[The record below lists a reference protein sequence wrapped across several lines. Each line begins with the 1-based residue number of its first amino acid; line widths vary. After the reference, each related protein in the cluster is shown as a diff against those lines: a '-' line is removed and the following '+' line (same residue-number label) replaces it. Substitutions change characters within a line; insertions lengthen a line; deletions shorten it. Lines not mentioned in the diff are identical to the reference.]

1 MRTSW
6 DRVGTR
12 GQNLAVAVR
21 ARISQSSLEHL
32 QHSYRKEVKMEQ
44 DKDQHLLC
52 KQTGGLIS
60 FLVFKEFILQS
71 SRSEMGAFYLCD
83 GTSRA
88 KEPASPLP
96 G

>member
-1 MRTSW
+1 
-6 DRVGTR
+6 
-12 GQNLAVAVR
+12 
-21 ARISQSSLEHL
+21 
-32 QHSYRKEVKMEQ
+32 MEQ

-96 G
+96 GQQPTFTPYAAAMGMVGQEWEDPGGF